1 MHKGVFRSDGS
12 CDSQDACCFNA
23 GTARA
28 DDDRPSPCRDVPSYG
43 ALRAALEAA
52 RAQANGGFNLEMWA
66 TVVNRDGVVC
76 AVAFTGNSAVIS
88 GPAAE

>member
-1 MHKGVFRSDGS
+1 MHKSVSFVMGVTAMGCLLLGAGS
-12 CDSQDACCFNA
+12 V
-23 GTARA
+23 RA
-28 DDDRPSPCRDVPSYG
+28 DDDRSSACRDVPSHG

-76 AVAFTGNSAVIS
+76 AVAFTGTTAAIS
-88 GPAAE
+88 GPEAA